1 MNKLKEIY
9 KNIIFLISRNNLIS
23 AIIISLTIIASFA
36 DLLSITMAFPVLQA
50 ILYNGE
56 NVLFAH
62 YLTFLIVLT
71 LI

>member
-36 DLLSITMAFPVLQA
+36 DLLI
-50 ILYNGE
+50 
-56 NVLFAH
+56 
-62 YLTFLIVLT
+62 
-71 LI
+71 